1 LELRQG
7 LKYLSH
13 QDTAE
18 TMKHRISCIAT
29 WTKVVK
35 SFFNSMHL
43 TDLSKQNTDIAAM
56 PRENSGSE
64 SPTASTSLSVK
75 DILLFWRDL
84 MMLCVQK
91 QVVDEGMSVVV
102 LDAAQSILRSLFRNA
117 TRYKLNVGLS
127 SSPMSTMLPSPTSK
141 GQNGFR
147 GLGGDRQGLAV
158 DVHNAIWSLYYLPF
172 RGTDIGTVA
181 TLLSFIS
188 MLNFTSAVLTHYI
201 YVS

>member
-1 LELRQG
+1 
-7 LKYLSH
+7 
-13 QDTAE
+13 
-18 TMKHRISCIAT
+18 
-29 WTKVVK
+29 
-35 SFFNSMHL
+35 
-43 TDLSKQNTDIAAM
+43 
-56 PRENSGSE
+56 
-64 SPTASTSLSVK
+64 
-75 DILLFWRDL
+75 
-84 MMLCVQK
+84 MLCVQK